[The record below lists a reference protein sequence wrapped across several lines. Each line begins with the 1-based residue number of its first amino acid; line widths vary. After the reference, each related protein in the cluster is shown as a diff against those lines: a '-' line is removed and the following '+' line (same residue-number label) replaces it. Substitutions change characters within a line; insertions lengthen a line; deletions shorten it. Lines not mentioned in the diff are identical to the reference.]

1 MRGKTMRKQILI
13 SLASVL
19 VVVGIVIGWYLVTQR
34 HVGRLVAQGERT
46 NILLLG
52 LDKVGDTSRSDTMI
66 LLSLAPGED
75 VVLIS
80 LPRDLRVKFANGE
93 FHKLNAAYPLGGG
106 KLARETVSAL
116 LGIEVP
122 FYVSLD
128 YAGFEHLI
136 DQLGG
141 ITLTVEER
149 MLYND
154 ERADPPLHIDIQP
167 GTQTFDGKTALDY
180 IRYRGETGDLGRIA
194 HQQKLIA
201 AILEKGVQ
209 DQDYTTI
216 RKMLQEIYPYLNTD
230 LSLIDLYDLA
240 KLVQGLNRN
249 QVQMATVPGIPV
261 VIDEISYLEPQV
273 VEMER
278 LIARMIKGIDLL
290 TANEISIAVYNGNG
304 VRLMASNTAD
314 YLRKRDFRI
323 TKVSNAESFNYEKTY
338 IVVLTEEAKAWILE
352 QALPGEATVVT
363 PEDFAPHY
371 EALAPPPE
379 GTDLLLIA
387 GAGFEVENE

>member
-1 MRGKTMRKQILI
+1 
-13 SLASVL
+13 
-19 VVVGIVIGWYLVTQR
+19 
-34 HVGRLVAQGERT
+34 
-46 NILLLG
+46 
-52 LDKVGDTSRSDTMI
+52 
-66 LLSLAPGED
+66 
-75 VVLIS
+75 
-80 LPRDLRVKFANGE
+80 
-93 FHKLNAAYPLGGG
+93 
-106 KLARETVSAL
+106 
-116 LGIEVP
+116 
-122 FYVSLD
+122 
-128 YAGFEHLI
+128 
-136 DQLGG
+136 
-141 ITLTVEER
+141 
-149 MLYND
+149 
-154 ERADPPLHIDIQP
+154 
-167 GTQTFDGKTALDY
+167 
-180 IRYRGETGDLGRIA
+180 
-194 HQQKLIA
+194 
-201 AILEKGVQ
+201 
-209 DQDYTTI
+209 
-216 RKMLQEIYPYLNTD
+216 
-230 LSLIDLYDLA
+230 
-240 KLVQGLNRN
+240 
-249 QVQMATVPGIPV
+249 MATVPGIPV